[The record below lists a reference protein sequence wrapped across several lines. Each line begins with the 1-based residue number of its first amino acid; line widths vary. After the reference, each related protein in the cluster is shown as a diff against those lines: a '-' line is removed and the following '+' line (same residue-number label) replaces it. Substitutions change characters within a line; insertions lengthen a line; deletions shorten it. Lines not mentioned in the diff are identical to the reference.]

1 MITGASEL
9 NFSST
14 KGDLV
19 ALRWELYFGSQDDLR
34 CTACPIF
41 SKFKVKAVI
50 GSKEKTISEI

>member
-19 ALRWELYFGSQDDLR
+19 ALRWQLYFGSQDYLR

-41 SKFKVKAVI
+41 SKFEVKSVI
-50 GSKEKTISEI
+50 GSREKLMSEI